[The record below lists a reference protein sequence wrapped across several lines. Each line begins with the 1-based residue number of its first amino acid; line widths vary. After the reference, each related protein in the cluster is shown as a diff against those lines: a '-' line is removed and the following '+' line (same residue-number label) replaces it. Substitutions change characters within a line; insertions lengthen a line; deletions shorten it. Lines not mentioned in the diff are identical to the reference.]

1 MRLRSLDA
9 DGVRAYLDELR
20 PRLLIVRID
29 AGRVHLRWA
38 LPSWAIEEPLRFLL
52 RLIPIAT
59 AIAPGLTRR
68 LTGRIGV
75 AGSLAPS
82 THGPARSSDLWRAVD
97 HLFSE
102 ADRDLLHLPADLPF
116 VDVETKDVRVLVG
129 QTRL

>member
-29 AGRVHLRWA
+29 AGRVRLRWA

-68 LTGRIGV
+68 LTVRIGV
-75 AGSLAPS
+75 AGSLDAS
-82 THGPARSSDLWRAVD
+82 THGPSRSSDLWRSVD
-97 HLFSE
+97 RLFSE
-102 ADRDLLHLPADLPF
+102 ADRDLLRLPADLPF
-116 VDVETKDVRVLVG
+116 VDVETKDVHVLVG